1 MSFKEGDRVVIMS
14 ETYTE
19 QGLPVKGTTGTVVR
33 STDPI
38 DRCVYLKADPP
49 SRAMFN
55 HLAGEVEGAWVFF
68 SDELLLLEE
77 QPTTGLRFNSG
88 KLPYHLL
95 PDDAIQEV
103 VRVLQKGAEKYAE
116 RNWQNGLKW
125 DSECASS
132 LQRHLA
138 AWKLGEDNDAES
150 GLPHMAHVATNAL
163 FLLHFAINGTGE
175 DDRYAYKQS

>member
-1 MSFKEGDRVVIMS
+1 MSFKEGDVVQVTHDYKKGEEGLVTGHIGPHYYVRLNIDG
-14 ETYTE
+14 EIYEYYDTE
-19 QGLPVKGTTGTVVR
+19 LMLVER
-33 STDPI
+33 E
-38 DRCVYLKADPP
+38 P
-49 SRAMFN
+49 S
-55 HLAGEVEGAWVFF
+55 V
-68 SDELLLLEE
+68 
-77 QPTTGLRFNSG
+77 GLRYNAG

-138 AWKLGEDNDAES
+138 AWKLGEDNDSES